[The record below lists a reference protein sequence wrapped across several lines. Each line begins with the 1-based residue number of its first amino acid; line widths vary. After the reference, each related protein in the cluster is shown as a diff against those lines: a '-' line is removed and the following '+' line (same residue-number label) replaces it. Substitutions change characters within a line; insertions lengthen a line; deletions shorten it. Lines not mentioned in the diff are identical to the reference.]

1 MESPGNGN
9 SAPHNP
15 APTPA
20 AGSQPATGQAPE
32 QVVRQVVE
40 AADRLLEAHQ
50 ALQAQVAQ
58 QKSRWEEHIRQVTE
72 ERDEAR
78 KAETLARDFAAE
90 TQLLLDEAEREI
102 ARLLQERAEAET
114 ALHATASAVAG
125 ASVAPSEDQGQGS
138 TPHNIQSDRDIPT
151 LSPEAIEALVQEI
164 DACIALLQR

>member
-1 MESPGNGN
+1 M
-9 SAPHNP
+9 
-15 APTPA
+15 
-20 AGSQPATGQAPE
+20 GQAPE

-40 AADRLLEAHQ
+40 AADHLLTAYH
-50 ALQAQVAQ
+50 ALQAQMAQ
-58 QKSRWEEHIRQVTE
+58 QKARWEEHIRQVSE

-78 KAETLARDFAAE
+78 KAESLARDFAAE

-102 ARLLQERAEAET
+102 ARLLQERAEAE
-114 ALHATASAVAG
+114 AAVPSAVPSAG
-125 ASVAPSEDQGQGS
+125 DTVAPAEMPGQGS

>member
-1 MESPGNGN
+1 MESPGNGT

-15 APTPA
+15 APMPA
-20 AGSQPATGQAPE
+20 AGSQPTQAPAPE
-32 QVVRQVVE
+32 QVVRRVVE
-40 AADRLLEAHQ
+40 AADHLLTAYH
-50 ALQAQVAQ
+50 ALQAQMAQ
-58 QKSRWEEHIRQVTE
+58 QKARWEEHIRQVSE

-78 KAETLARDFAAE
+78 KAEALARDFAAE

-102 ARLLQERAEAET
+102 ARLLQERAEAE
-114 ALHATASAVAG
+114 AAVPSAG
-125 ASVAPSEDQGQGS
+125 GTVAPAEMPGQGS